1 MQNYSSLPGSFLYVF
16 PQLIM
21 YIYISFFFPFRPYMN
36 MKDGFPRFPLFVCG
50 RAIST
55 MGKLKRTPRVASAE
69 LRWYNQL
76 CQRLT
81 RFFFLSCFQPYSLYF
96 RATLY
101 VLFPPFVG
109 FGSTLRRL
117 SRKCQRASLDCAM
130 KKNNT
135 QKDRSKKKEKR
146 KKSPIWLQRF
156 VLWKDLLAKWLPS
169 SLPAASRGIVK
180 LETKNERVGTDQKRG
195 MSLCVFVL
203 VIILIHLLVLLIVD
217 RL

>member
-1 MQNYSSLPGSFLYVF
+1 MQNYSSLPGSFLYFF

-21 YIYISFFFPFRPYMN
+21 YIYIFFFPFRPCMN

-81 RFFFLSCFQPYSLYF
+81 RFSFLSLVFNCTRCIFGRLFTFFFLRSL
-96 RATLY
+96 ASVALC
-101 VLFPPFVG
+101 VDWVVNVNELL
-109 FGSTLRRL
+109 STAPWKKKKKIHKRTAR
-117 SRKCQRASLDCAM
+117 Q
-130 KKNNT
+130 KKNC
-135 QKDRSKKKEKR
+135 
-146 KKSPIWLQRF
+146 PIWLQRF